1 MNEKG
6 EFFPQR
12 QEARPRGIEVGLGE
26 VETKSVNVQLSLITP
41 DGEPVA
47 WLARAPGMAQAP
59 LCEFRLRARFSQE
72 GALAEQEALCLCV
85 APEFGAEARRSVA
98 AARSQSWP
106 GHSSNDQVWAQSGRK
121 TSGKV
126 NSLGEASAMIA
137 RAPLVPGQSPRMQH
151 RTVMVPV
158 QMVLRSPSPPHGR
171 QMLAGPPA
179 GGSPAS
185 YGCMQ
190 GLSFHPPPVD
200 RRGDPA
206 ARLRPAHCAA
216 WAHDHPRR
224 RMDDVEELAESAKA
238 TPRLVP
244 RVLPQDLQAQPAARH
259 LPVHAF
265 VRCP

>member
-47 WLARAPGMAQAP
+47 WLARAPCMAQAP

-121 TSGKV
+121 ASGKV

-171 QMLAGPPA
+171 QMLAGPP